1 MKIFILYLF
10 IILSMGNQ
18 IEFSYDDNTQI
29 LSISGNGTINQID
42 NNLYNLYKEE
52 TKEYYFDKME

>member
-10 IILSMGNQ
+10 IILSIGNQ
-18 IEFSYDDNTQI
+18 IEFAYDNNTQRLTI
-29 LSISGNGTINQID
+29 TGNGTINQID